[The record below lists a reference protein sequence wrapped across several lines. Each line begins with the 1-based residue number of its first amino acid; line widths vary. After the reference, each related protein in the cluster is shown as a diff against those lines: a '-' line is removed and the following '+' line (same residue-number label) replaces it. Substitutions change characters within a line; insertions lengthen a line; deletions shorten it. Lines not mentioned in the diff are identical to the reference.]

1 MSKSF
6 SKAINDLKGVPE
18 QKARAAALNLF
29 NVIVEQS
36 HVKTGRYRANW
47 QISAGSPKLN
57 QINSTQKPSGDASS
71 VMNDKSG
78 VIYITNNVPY
88 ATRLEYGWS
97 SYMPQGNVRLALSSA
112 WPQILRNMGAK

>member
-18 QKARAAALNLF
+18 QKARAAALNLY
-29 NVIVEQS
+29 NVIVDQS
-36 HVKTGRYRANW
+36 HVVSGRYRANW

-71 VMNDKSG
+71 VMNSISTGKSAPRKASWMKPPMMEDR
-78 VIYITNNVPY
+78 ISTIT
-88 ATRLEYGWS
+88 AT
-97 SYMPQGNVRLALSSA
+97 A
-112 WPQILRNMGAK
+112 I